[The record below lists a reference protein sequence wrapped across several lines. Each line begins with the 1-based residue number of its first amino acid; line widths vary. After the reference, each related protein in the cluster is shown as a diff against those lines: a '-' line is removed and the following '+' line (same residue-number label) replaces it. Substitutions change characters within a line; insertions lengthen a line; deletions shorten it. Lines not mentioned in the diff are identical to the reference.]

1 MIEPRGART
10 GATPRQKA
18 RSEPMVVPI
27 SGNGSACPELSR
39 AAAHQ
44 SPGILHLAVSIQVVD
59 RASGDWLVQR
69 RAATKAAFAGRWANT
84 CCTHPAPGEDP
95 ATAGRRR
102 VWEETGLVVDNLI
115 PAGSFVYRAVDDR
128 SGLVEYEHDF
138 VFVTVTDASAAN
150 PDPEEISDLALLPFP
165 AAIRLVQSD
174 GGAPWAAEVLQRSY
188 AVLGGSRATVPA
200 E

>member
-1 MIEPRGART
+1 
-10 GATPRQKA
+10 
-18 RSEPMVVPI
+18 
-27 SGNGSACPELSR
+27 
-39 AAAHQ
+39 
-44 SPGILHLAVSIQVVD
+44 
-59 RASGDWLVQR
+59 
-69 RAATKAAFAGRWANT
+69 
-84 CCTHPAPGEDP
+84 
-95 ATAGRRR
+95 
-102 VWEETGLVVDNLI
+102 LI